1 MKLSEYIKHLQDILD
16 TCGDLP
22 CIYSSDD
29 EGNTFRFLDQAPS
42 YEFAVIEDDYY
53 IELIDPEEA
62 DGDPFTEVCLVN

>member
-29 EGNTFRFLDQAPS
+29 EGNEYRDVWEPPTMQHVMVYDNGFDLIHPDD
-42 YEFAVIEDDYY
+42 IEEYCD
-53 IELIDPEEA
+53 LLK
-62 DGDPFTEVCLVN
+62 VCLVN